1 MSTNTR
7 ITAGFVAPAVVSL
20 TDAGTI
26 TVNAALGN
34 DFRVTI
40 GGSRAIGNPANAID
54 GQRITFQIT
63 QGGSGGFT
71 VTWGSAYD
79 FGAVGAAPTLST
91 GAGMT
96 DVLGFI
102 YNATHASWLCVGSA
116 LGF

>member
-1 MSTNTR
+1 MSTNTT
-7 ITAGFVAPAVVSL
+7 ITAGLMAPAVISL

-26 TVNAALGN
+26 AVNAALGN

-40 GGSRAIGNPANAID
+40 AASRAIGNPSGSVD

-63 QGGSGGFT
+63 QGGAGGFT
-71 VTWGSAYD
+71 VTWGSAFD
-79 FGAVGAAPTLST
+79 FGAAGAPTLST
-91 GAGMT
+91 GAGKT

-102 YNATHASWLCVGSA
+102 YNAALASWLCVGSA